1 MRKSQKHQYW
11 TTQNTHF
18 PLLAGFPATGKSQ
31 GVRRKLT
38 SMSGKLLLALALVL
52 SLVLGFLG
60 NTSAAAENAYAQTQ
74 LQVEIASMP
83 LQGNIQDS
91 VESNTAV
98 TLAAMQKVVLQAR
111 RHGVDLV
118 VFPEG
123 LLWCVQCPARST
135 HMSCMQCPVCS
146 DHL

>member
-1 MRKSQKHQYW
+1 
-11 TTQNTHF
+11 
-18 PLLAGFPATGKSQ
+18 
-31 GVRRKLT
+31 
-38 SMSGKLLLALALVL
+38 MSGHLLALALLL
-52 SLVLGFLG
+52 SLVLGLLE
-60 NTSAAAENAYAQTQ
+60 NTSAAAENAYARTQ

-91 VESNTAV
+91 IESNTAV

-123 LLWCVQCPARST
+123 LLWCVQCPAWST
-135 HMSCMQCPVCS
+135 HMSCMQCPV
-146 DHL
+146 